1 MSIELDA
8 MVASIASTLVYYKPK
23 NMNDFHTAGSVYDA
37 IGPTRSTRTQTFELN
52 TLKLAFSSDSVHAA
66 MDALANPYKFQWFR
80 DYCKKSVAPEAGIA
94 ASCSIRFPFI
104 LATRNDPKFI
114 VSVQDIARKIAHWP
128 ISICHYG
135 YVVIYL
141 SEYLFKFILISYAL

>member
-37 IGPTRSTRTQTFELN
+37 IGPTRSTRTQTFDLN

-66 MDALANPYKFQWFR
+66 MDKLANPYMFQWFR
-80 DYCKKSVAPEAGIA
+80 DFCKKTFVPEAGIA
-94 ASCSIRFPFI
+94 ASCSIRFPYI
-104 LATRNDPKFI
+104 LATRNDPEFI
-114 VSVQDIARKIAHWP
+114 VSVQDIARKIAH
-128 ISICHYG
+128 
-135 YVVIYL
+135 
-141 SEYLFKFILISYAL
+141 

>member
-8 MVASIASTLVYYKPK
+8 MAAAIASTLVYYKPK
-23 NMNDFHTAGSVYDA
+23 NMDDFHTAGSVYDA
-37 IGPTRSTRTQTFELN
+37 IGPIRSTRTQTFELN

-104 LATRNDPKFI
+104 LATRNDPEFI
-114 VSVQDIARKIAHWP
+114 LSVQDIARKIAHCP
-128 ISICHYG
+128 ISKMDLTGMSQFTYN
-135 YVVIYL
+135 
-141 SEYLFKFILISYAL
+141 

>member
-8 MVASIASTLVYYKPK
+8 MAAAIASTLVYYKPK
-23 NMNDFHTAGSVYDA
+23 NMDDFHTAGSVYDA
-37 IGPTRSTRTQTFELN
+37 IGPIRSTRTQTFELN
-52 TLKLAFSSDSVHAA
+52 TLKLAFSSDSVHK
-66 MDALANPYKFQWFR
+66 LAKPYTFEWYR
-80 DYCKKSVAPEAGIA
+80 DTCKKSLAPAAGIA
-94 ASCSIRFPFI
+94 ASCSIRFPYI
-104 LATRNDPKFI
+104 LATRNDPEFI

-141 SEYLFKFILISYAL
+141 SEYLFNFILISYAL